1 MSCCGGSSKKDK
13 KKDSITQQTP
23 LDQLK
28 LRLVNGEIDM
38 DQYLKTKEVIEQP

>member
-1 MSCCGGSSKKDK
+1 MSCCGSSKKDTA
-13 KKDSITQQTP
+13 KDSMKHLSP

-38 DQYLKTKEVIEQP
+38 EEYIQTKEVIEQP